1 MYTNGNLT
9 LMVRDFEAA
18 LHFYHEQLGL
28 NLRVR
33 YGDDWAELEAPGLTI
48 GLHPAED
55 AGEPSP
61 RASVGLQVADIQDA
75 VASLRDRGV
84 TFTTDIEENDHLR
97 IIHLHDPE
105 GNGVYLTQPKH

>member
-9 LMVRDFEAA
+9 LLVRDFDAA
-18 LHFYHEQLGL
+18 IHFYHEQLGL

-33 YGDDWAELEAPGLTI
+33 YDNDWAEVEAPGLTI
-48 GLHPAED
+48 GLHAAED
-55 AGEPSP
+55 TGEASS
-61 RASVGLQVADIQDA
+61 RASIGLQVADIEEA

-84 TFTTDIEENDHLR
+84 EFPGDIEDNDHLR